1 MNDIN
6 LTEILGIV
14 TKYVLPILGI
24 LFFLLITVPIIIR
37 IMSCDS
43 NKGSHSSNHQEEKEK
58 MLPEDIYLYAIV
70 LIVICWIIFK

>member
-1 MNDIN
+1 MNNIN
-6 LTEILGIV
+6 VSEILGIV
-14 TKYVLPILGI
+14 IKYVIPIW
-24 LFFLLITVPIIIR
+24 LFLFSLLIMVRMIIR

-58 MLPEDIYLYAIV
+58 MLLEDIYLYAIV

>member
-37 IMSCDS
+37 VISCDS
-43 NKGSHSSNHQEEKEK
+43 NKGSHSSSHQEEKMEDN
-58 MLPEDIYLYAIV
+58 DIYLYIAV
-70 LIVICWIIFK
+70 GIVICWIIFK

>member
-37 IMSCDS
+37 IISCDS
-43 NKGSHSSNHQEEKEK
+43 NKGSHSSNQEEEK
-58 MLPEDIYLYAIV
+58 MEDNDIYLYVAV
-70 LIVICWIIFK
+70 GIVICWIIFK